1 MEITLSRKTVIGI
14 VAAAAIVLAALAILF
29 YYYQSSRT
37 AGSGVAESDLP
48 ASDSEQLLAETVRI
62 AEGIGTGD
70 FYLHPENYPLSDEL
84 KDAFAK
90 APKPPFLPYLGAVG
104 HPVILL
110 STKDFVD
117 TAHHVSFKQE
127 GRNILTQVQL
137 RFQKVNGRWTVVNL
151 RTYARGELP

>member
-14 VAAAAIVLAALAILF
+14 VIAAVVILAALAGLL
-29 YYYQSSRT
+29 YYRASRT
-37 AGSGVAESDLP
+37 AGSGVVESDLP

-70 FYLHPENYPLSDEL
+70 FYLHPEAYPLSNEL

-90 APKPPFLPYLGAVG
+90 APKPQLLPYRGAVG

-110 STKDFVD
+110 SMKDFVD
-117 TAHHVSFKQE
+117 TAHHVSFSQ
-127 GRNILTQVQL
+127 GGQNILTQVQL
-137 RFQKVNGRWTVVNL
+137 RFQKINGQWTVVRLN
-151 RTYARGELP
+151 TYARGSLP

>member
-1 MEITLSRKTVIGI
+1 MEITFSRKTVIGI
-14 VAAAAIVLAALAILF
+14 FAAVIAVVAALAILF
-29 YYYQSSRT
+29 YSQSSRT
-37 AGSGVAESDLP
+37 AGSVVAESDLP

-84 KDAFAK
+84 KDAFAR

-117 TAHHVSFKQE
+117 TAHHVSFKQN

-137 RFQKVNGRWTVVNL
+137 RFQMVKGKWTVVNL